1 MRLIGHKKQWQFLK
15 KSFELGKIPHGL
27 LFQGEEKLGKRTFAL
42 EFIKLVNCQ
51 NNEITARPCQ
61 KCLSCQEIEK
71 GTHPDFILIEP
82 PKKGIQIFQIRD
94 LSLKLASKPSLA
106 SFKSAI
112 INQAHLMTREAQ
124 SCFLKTL
131 EEPKGKT
138 ILILITEYPERLLP
152 TILSR
157 VQRIK
162 FYPVKKAEIKNYL
175 ISRGFSERKA
185 EELTAISLGKPGWPI
200 ECLDPTKLRDWE
212 QKISDLIKI
221 CSSPFA
227 FRFQYLKDLSLES
240 SNLRET
246 LEIWLTYFRKA
257 LISTINNQPASPAG
271 GPSTINQ
278 SKYSLLRLKK
288 ILERI
293 EDTIFYISTT
303 NVNPR
308 LALEV
313 LFLEL

>member
-1 MRLIGHKKQWQFLK
+1 MLIGHEKQWKFLK
-15 KSFELGKIPHGL
+15 KSFEFGRIPHGL
-27 LFQGEEKLGKRTFAL
+27 LFQGQEKLGKRTFAL

-51 NNEITARPCQ
+51 NNELTARPCQ
-61 KCLSCQEIEK
+61 KCISCQAIGK
-71 GTHPDFILIEP
+71 GRHPDFVLVEP
-82 PKKGIQIFQIRD
+82 FKKEIQISQIRD

-112 INQAHLMTREAQ
+112 IDQAHLMTREAQ

-138 ILILITEYPERLLP
+138 ILILITQYPERLLP

-162 FYPVKKAEIKNYL
+162 FYPVEKVDIKNYL
-175 ISRGFSERKA
+175 ISQGLSEKKA
-185 EELTAISLGKPGWPI
+185 EQLSAISLGKPGRAI
-200 ECLDPTKLRDWE
+200 EFLDSVKLGDRE
-212 QKISDLIKI
+212 QKISNLIKI
-221 CSSPFA
+221 SNSPFA
-227 FRFQYLKDLSLES
+227 FRFQYLKGLSLES
-240 SNLRET
+240 SDLKET
-246 LEIWLTYFRKA
+246 LEIWLTYFRRA
-257 LISTINNQPASPAG
+257 LLTRLNFKGKDTGEQMEKSPI
-271 GPSTINQ
+271 TN
-278 SKYSLLRLKK
+278 YSLSKLKK
-288 ILERI
+288 ILQLI

-313 LFLEL
+313 LMLEL